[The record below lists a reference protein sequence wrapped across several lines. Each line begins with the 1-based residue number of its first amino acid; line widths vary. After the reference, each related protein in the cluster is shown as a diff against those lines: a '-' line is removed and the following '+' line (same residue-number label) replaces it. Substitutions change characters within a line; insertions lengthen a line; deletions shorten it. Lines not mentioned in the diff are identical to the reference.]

1 MRETEN
7 MKIAA
12 RGIAGAR
19 ALVTGGAGFVGSHLC
34 EALLANGC
42 EVIAFDNLSTGTR
55 ANVAHLDPRGGFELV
70 VGDIADE
77 ELVASLAAR
86 SDVIFHLAA
95 AVGVEMIVDSPLR
108 SLHANVAGTEVVLRV
123 AARYGVPTLLAS
135 TSEVYGK
142 VESFPQNEEDN
153 VIIGPSSVRRWSYAA
168 GKLLDE
174 FLALAYHQECGLPV
188 TIFRLFN
195 TVGPR
200 QTGHYGMVIPRFAD
214 AALSGGTLEVNGD
227 GLQSRCFLHVHDAV
241 DGIMALASTPS
252 AVGKVFNIGSS
263 EEVSIMELAERVLA
277 AAREHLEPVA
287 PELAARGQIRNR
299 SYAEAFPNGGYEDI
313 RRRVPDT
320 SRVREHTG
328 WRQQR
333 TLDDV
338 IEAVVAE
345 RLGDA
350 LAAAERLALV

>member
-1 MRETEN
+1 
-7 MKIAA
+7 
-12 RGIAGAR
+12 
-19 ALVTGGAGFVGSHLC
+19 
-34 EALLANGC
+34 LLAGGC
-42 EVIAFDNLSTGTR
+42 EVVVLDNLSTGSR
-55 ANVAHLDPRGGFELV
+55 ANVVHLDPRRGFELV

-77 ELVASLAAR
+77 ELVASLVAR

-108 SLHANVAGTEVVLRV
+108 SLHANVVGTEVVLRV
-123 AARYGVPTLLAS
+123 AARHGVPTLLAS

-142 VESFPQNEEDN
+142 VESFPQSEEDN
-153 VIIGPSSVRRWSYAA
+153 VILGPSSIRRWSYAA

-188 TIFRLFN
+188 VVFRLFN

-200 QTGHYGMVIPRFAD
+200 QTGRYGMVIPRFAE

-241 DGIMALASTPS
+241 DAIMLLSSTPS
-252 AVGKVFNIGSS
+252 AVGKVFNVGSS
-263 EEVSIMELAERVLA
+263 EEVSILELAERILEK
-277 AAREHLEPVA
+277 AREHLEPVA
-287 PELAARGQIRNR
+287 PELSRRAQVRMRPY
-299 SYAEAFPNGGYEDI
+299 SEAFPNGGYEDI

-320 SRVREHTG
+320 TRLTDHTG
-328 WRQQR
+328 WLQQR
-333 TLDDV
+333 SLDEV
-338 IEAVVAE
+338 IEAVLCE

-350 LAAAERLALV
+350 LVAAERLALV

>member
-1 MRETEN
+1 

-12 RGIAGAR
+12 RSVAGAR

-34 EALLANGC
+34 EALLAGGC
-42 EVIAFDNLSTGTR
+42 QVVVLDNLSTGTR
-55 ANVAHLDPRGGFELV
+55 ANVAHLDPRSGFELV

-77 ELVASLAAR
+77 ELVASLVAR
-86 SDVIFHLAA
+86 SDVIYHLAA

-153 VIIGPSSVRRWSYAA
+153 VILGPSSIRRWSYAA

-188 TIFRLFN
+188 VVFRLFN

-200 QTGHYGMVIPRFAD
+200 QTGRYGMVIPRFAE

-227 GLQSRCFLHVHDAV
+227 GLQSRCFLHVQDAV
-241 DGIMALASTPS
+241 DAIMLLSSTPT
-252 AVGKVFNIGSS
+252 AVGKVFNVGSC
-263 EEVSIMELAERVLA
+263 EEVSILELAERVLEK
-277 AAREHLEPVA
+277 AREHLDPVA
-287 PELAARGQIRNR
+287 PELARRGQIRLR
-299 SYAEAFPNGGYEDI
+299 SYSEAFPNGGYEDI

-320 SRVREHTG
+320 TRLTEHTG
-328 WRQQR
+328 WLQQR
-333 TLDDV
+333 SLDDV
-338 IEAVVAE
+338 IEAVLSE

-350 LAAAERLALV
+350 LTAAERLALV

>member
-1 MRETEN
+1 

-12 RGIAGAR
+12 RSVAGAR

-34 EALLANGC
+34 EALLAGGC
-42 EVIAFDNLSTGTR
+42 EVVVLDNLSTGTR
-55 ANVAHLDPRGGFELV
+55 ANVAHLDPRSGFELV

-77 ELVASLAAR
+77 DLVASLVAR
-86 SDVIFHLAA
+86 SDVIYHLAA

-123 AARYGVPTLLAS
+123 AARYGVPVLLAS

-142 VESFPQNEEDN
+142 VESFPQGEEDN
-153 VIIGPSSVRRWSYAA
+153 VILGASSVRRWSYAA

-188 TIFRLFN
+188 VIFRLFN

-200 QTGHYGMVIPRFAD
+200 QTGRYGMVIPRFAE

-241 DGIMALASTPS
+241 DAIMMLSATPS
-252 AVGKVFNIGSS
+252 AVGRVFNVGSC
-263 EEVSIMELAERVLA
+263 EEVSILGLAERVLEK
-277 AAREHLEPVA
+277 AREHLEPVA
-287 PELAARGQIRNR
+287 PELARRGQIRMR

-320 SRVREHTG
+320 TRVTEHTG

-333 TLDDV
+333 SLDDV
-338 IEAVVAE
+338 IEAVISE
-345 RLGDA
+345 RLEDA